1 MSQTLRCIGMGMNMI
16 FARNATPTLTMLIL
30 TFIVML
36 TPAWASQCNLTWHN
50 VVILQEGA
58 LTLDDGQRL
67 FKVKQNG
74 QLYFG
79 AHKVQLNTAQQQALV
94 KYHQTLT
101 KDLPYQLSHSQL
113 IDDELCQRV
122 VKRQI
127 QETEIQSLIP
137 ALKTWKSVTVY

>member
-1 MSQTLRCIGMGMNMI
+1 MNMI

-30 TFIVML
+30 TFVVIT

-50 VVILQEGA
+50 VVILQDGA

-79 AHKVQLNTAQQQALV
+79 VHKVQLNTAQQQALV

-122 VKRQI
+122 VKRQT

-137 ALKTWKSVTVY
+137 ALKTWQSVTVY

>member
-1 MSQTLRCIGMGMNMI
+1 MI
-16 FARNATPTLTMLIL
+16 FARNAALKLTMLMFTL
-30 TFIVML
+30 VVMV
-36 TPAWASQCNLTWHN
+36 TPVWASQCDLTWHN
-50 VVILQEGA
+50 VVTLQDGA
-58 LTLDDGQRL
+58 LILDDGQRL

-79 AHKVQLNTAQQQALV
+79 VHKVQLNTAQQQALV

-122 VKRQI
+122 VKRQT
-127 QETEIQSLIP
+127 QEAEIQSLIP
-137 ALKTWKSVTVY
+137 ALKTWQSVTVY

>member
-1 MSQTLRCIGMGMNMI
+1 MI
-16 FARNATPTLTMLIL
+16 FARNAALKLTMLMFTL
-30 TFIVML
+30 VVMV
-36 TPAWASQCNLTWHN
+36 TPVWASQCDLTWHN
-50 VVILQEGA
+50 VVTLQDGA

-79 AHKVQLNTAQQQALV
+79 VHKVQLNTAQQQALV

-122 VKRQI
+122 VKRQT
-127 QETEIQSLIP
+127 QEAEIQSLIP
-137 ALKTWKSVTVY
+137 ALKTWQSVTVY

>member
-1 MSQTLRCIGMGMNMI
+1 MNMI
-16 FARNATPTLTMLIL
+16 FARNAALKFTMLIL
-30 TFIVML
+30 TFVAIT
-36 TPAWASQCNLTWHN
+36 TPVWASQCNLTWHN
-50 VVILQEGA
+50 DVILQDGA
-58 LTLDDGQRL
+58 LTLDDGQRV

-79 AHKVQLNTAQQQALV
+79 VHKVQLNTIQQQALV

-101 KDLPYQLSHSQL
+101 KDLPYQLSHAQL

-122 VKRQI
+122 VTRQT

-137 ALKTWKSVTVY
+137 ALKTWQSVTVY